1 MGFIGARGLGTRPHE
16 PGRGGCQKMDHRA
29 QFHEDAAHCRE
40 GAKACQPTR
49 TSAGRH
55 LHPIFRQVPQ
65 NQDFRA
71 TSESARYWQPVVK
84 SALQALSSSA
94 SSPGGRP
101 ALTVLELPPDV
112 QCQGGASPARSRHP
126 RAIYSFEREV
136 GRPKSESGCVATS
149 RTFVSSPRAG
159 GQFDDERRHF
169 PACRF
174 GPSTGTARRPLVSTR
189 ESSHAGSA
197 IASSML

>member
-1 MGFIGARGLGTRPHE
+1 MSTQRERRPADICIPYFAKFLRIKTFEPLPNPLVIGR
-16 PGRGGCQKMDHRA
+16 
-29 QFHEDAAHCRE
+29 
-40 GAKACQPTR
+40 
-49 TSAGRH
+49 
-55 LHPIFRQVPQ
+55 
-65 NQDFRA
+65 
-71 TSESARYWQPVVK
+71 PVVK

-101 ALTVLELPPDV
+101 ALTVLELLPDV

-126 RAIYSFEREV
+126 RAIYSFEREI
-136 GRPKSESGCVATS
+136 GRLKSESGCVATS
-149 RTFVSSPRAG
+149 RTFVSSPRDG